1 LSKVKILV
9 IGGASL
15 DRLADAE
22 DLVPGG
28 AGMYTAMSAHRSG
41 AAVTLYAPRPAPVP
55 EPLLPINER
64 LTWLGP
70 QITPDELAHF
80 EIHYQ
85 DGRADYVKAE
95 FGTEDTMSVD
105 ELPADL
111 TSFDYVHLIPLGDH
125 RQQLSVLRACRQR
138 GARKV
143 SAGTALDLIN
153 AHPDVANK
161 VLEEADILFMNE
173 EEAIRLFGELAAVR
187 SRVDQVIFVT
197 QGRDGATVVQG
208 DLQTALTTTPA
219 SMVDPTGAGDTFCG
233 ATIVGLAAGRHP
245 VSAARLAMPLAAAMT
260 ERTGPAVLLD
270 DSPAPGP
277 ATDQRVVLN
286 VRQIEKVASL
296 IAISNE
302 ASAYDFTGPDL
313 PAVGHPATLDYLF
326 ATSLQQFGFWTHA
339 AGRYQRPLL
348 ATIDGEQRKGAF
360 YLFRAYLRWLQ
371 EAPEMLAPEA
381 QATLSAA
388 DLLAVLRDDDGH
400 DPMPAIDMHVAAA
413 RSYGT
418 DMLALGLTASSILEA
433 ANASAVPVANLV
445 QQLDHVGGYKEDPL
459 RKKSALL
466 AIMLRQRPETFLV
479 DRGDDAPPIVDY
491 HVMRACLRIG
501 LLDVVDDDLRG
512 QLERRVLL
520 STNDEWA
527 VRSAAYRAVEQLL
540 EKSGKSLGAVD
551 WFLFQARQRCPEM
564 SEPDCTA
571 CVVDPIC
578 QHRKTLFQPVIRTS
592 FY

>member
-70 QITPDELAHF
+70 QITRDELAHF

-313 PAVGHPATLDYLF
+313 PAVGHPATLDYVF

>member
-1 LSKVKILV
+1 MSKVKILV

-15 DRLADAE
+15 DRLADAA

-197 QGRDGATVVQG
+197 RGRDGATVVQG
-208 DLQTALTTTPA
+208 DVQTALTTTPA